1 MEINDNG
8 KGKNAF
14 EQGVRARCDI
24 HILLVDDEQGY
35 LDVLTNRLARRS
47 IYATKAADGS
57 EAIRIL
63 RKKDFDVM
71 VLDLKMGDLDGIEVL
86 KIVKKMVPE
95 LPVIILTGHGSQ
107 SASEEGMA
115 SGAFDYLS
123 KPCDLKELMDKI
135 HEAYDNTKSKRTD
148 IK

>member
-1 MEINDNG
+1 MENNDEKQMISNG
-8 KGKNAF
+8 REVMRK
-14 EQGVRARCDI
+14 RCDI

-47 IYATKAADGS
+47 IFATKAAGGS
-57 EAIRIL
+57 DAIRIL
-63 RKKDFDVM
+63 RNQDFDVM
-71 VLDLKMGDLDGIEVL
+71 VLDLKMGDMNGIEVL

-115 SGAFDYLS
+115 CGAFDYLS
-123 KPCDLKELMDKI
+123 KPCDLKELMEKI
-135 HEAYDNTKSKRTD
+135 HEAYDSTQSNETEVE
-148 IK
+148 